1 MKATL
6 GLIATL
12 LVGTSS
18 TANAVEAAKSVLL
31 SGPAAVAWKHGPSDL
46 PPGSRIAVLS
56 GDPAKPGPFVLRVEF
71 PAHTLVA
78 QHRHATTENLTVIS
92 GDFYH
97 GIGEKVDTAHEHLMQ
112 TGGFL
117 YLPGNVP
124 HYLRTREHVTVVQ
137 VTGTGPFGLQYVHA
151 AHHAGSM

>member
-1 MKATL
+1 MKNFGLMLLAAVTVVATN
-6 GLIATL
+6 
-12 LVGTSS
+12 GTYVS
-18 TANAVEAAKSVLL
+18 ANAPASVLL
-31 SGPAAVAWKHGPSDL
+31 PNAAAVRWQTGPADL
-46 PPGSRIAVLS
+46 PKGSRIAVLA

-97 GIGEKVDTAHEHLMQ
+97 GIGETVDAAHEHLMQ
-112 TGGFL
+112 AGGFL

-124 HYLRTREHVTVVQ
+124 HYLRTRDQTTVVQ
-137 VTGTGPFGLQYVHA
+137 VTGTGPFGLHYVPG
-151 AHHAGSM
+151 AHH